1 MSGRRVL
8 CGADTLTLDCVLQ
21 TKEVEDCK
29 AAHNGQ
35 TPMDLLLNNLKIDD
49 KFTAVH
55 CTWTDGELLKQF
67 VEKKGNVCICPL
79 TEVRG
84 QVAISSTLYRF
95 RVLIHYGCNTQG
107 NLGDGFPV
115 IASCL
120 DRVCLGTDCNA
131 RIDMCEEMRWLE
143 YGHRLHQSRRGVCT
157 EATSE
162 SDLAKLLFRYAT
174 TNGAESL
181 NLKVVSTKQEASA

>member
-1 MSGRRVL
+1 M
-8 CGADTLTLDCVLQ
+8 AI
-21 TKEVEDCK
+21 
-29 AAHNGQ
+29 
-35 TPMDLLLNNLKIDD
+35 LLKNLKIDN

-55 CTWTDGELLKQF
+55 CTWTEADLLQEF

-79 TEVRG
+79 TE
-84 QVAISSTLYRF
+84 
-95 RVLIHYGCNTQG
+95 G

-174 TNGAESL
+174 KNGAESL
-181 NLKVVSTKQEASA
+181 NLKVVRGCHLSPPLAVNAVTLDAGIAINREKSRMGLVQISL

>member
-1 MSGRRVL
+1 MYVW
-8 CGADTLTLDCVLQ
+8 ALQ

-29 AAHNGQ
+29 DAHGGQ
-35 TPMDLLLNNLKIDD
+35 SPMALLLDNLQIDD

-55 CTWTDGELLKQF
+55 CTWTDGKLLQQF

-79 TEVRG
+79 TEVCG
-84 QVAISSTLYRF
+84 EVVVVVVVVNSALS
-95 RVLIHYGCNTQG
+95 VLTPLLLLVSGRQG

-157 EATSE
+157 EATGE
-162 SDLAKLLFRYAT
+162 TDLAKLLFRYAT

-181 NLKVVSTKQEASA
+181 NLKVVRGAADGRAQPAWRSSF